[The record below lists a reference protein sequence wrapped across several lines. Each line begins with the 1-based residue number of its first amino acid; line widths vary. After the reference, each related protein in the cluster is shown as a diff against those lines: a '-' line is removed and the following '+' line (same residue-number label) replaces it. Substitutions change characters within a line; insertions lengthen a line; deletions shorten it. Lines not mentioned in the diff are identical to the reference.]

1 MRRNRQVHTETSF
14 GVLACLGVSWRG
26 VAWHTVRL
34 FEEIF
39 LVFQIYT
46 RTPMR
51 QLAAR
56 WFKRPAH
63 FKPYQTN

>member
-14 GVLACLGVSWRG
+14 GVLAWRG

-39 LVFQIYT
+39 LVFHIYT

-56 WFKRPAH
+56 WFKRPAR
-63 FKPYQTN
+63 FKPHQTN